1 MSPTPATDT
10 PNLSSGSTACPLI
23 ASQPNLSMRPA
34 VPSGFMSMTYT
45 APMSDPAGASYGA
58 PTAMSG
64 MPSMLTS
71 PMPATDLPNSAD
83 DAPSSKLRG
92 AAAAA
97 ASDPI
102 GAASPSR
109 STMCMVPAAVPV
121 PVRVPPRNA
130 APTAKSGTPLPS

>member
-1 MSPTPATDT
+1 MSPVPATDQ
-10 PNLSSGSTACPLI
+10 PNLSSGSTARPLI

-45 APMSDPAGASYGA
+45 APMSAPAGASYGA

-71 PMPATDLPNSAD
+71 PMPATDLPNSD
-83 DAPSSKLRG
+83 DENPSSKLRG
-92 AAAAA
+92 AAAATS
-97 ASDPI
+97 SDPI

-109 STMCMVPAAVPV
+109 STMCMAPAPLWSG
-121 PVRVPPRNA
+121 
-130 APTAKSGTPLPS
+130 APIARSGTPLPS